1 MMTPRLMAQ
10 NQMFLG
16 IRERIRVEKAAMAPP
31 LVVMTGLMTTQIQN
45 TIRTT
50 FIRRRVCIGGD
61 ACRFAERI
69 LSFVSLVST
78 VLIVGYR
85 FHIVM
90 VLRQA
95 ALNV

>member
-1 MMTPRLMAQ
+1 M
-10 NQMFLG
+10 
-16 IRERIRVEKAAMAPP
+16 VEKAAMAPP
-31 LVVMTGLMTTQIQN
+31 LVAMAGLTTTQIHN

-50 FIRRRVCIGGD
+50 FIRRVCIGGD
-61 ACRFAERI
+61 ACRCAERI

-78 VLIVGYR
+78 VLIAGYR

>member
-1 MMTPRLMAQ
+1 MMNPRLTAR
-10 NQMFLG
+10 NLG
-16 IRERIRVEKAAMAPP
+16 IRERIRVEKAAMAP
-31 LVVMTGLMTTQIQN
+31 LVVMTDLTTTQVQN

-50 FIRRRVCIGGD
+50 FIRRVCIGGD
-61 ACRFAERI
+61 ACRYAERI
-69 LSFVSLVST
+69 LSFVSLVSI
-78 VLIVGYR
+78 VLIAGYR